1 MAKHNSSQYPGMFT
15 ILFFDEAN
23 STEAIGTIKEIMCD
37 YRMNGQDLEPN
48 TGLKII
54 AACNPYKK
62 HSENIIQ
69 NFEKSGLGFYV
80 DMNDTQEKLGDL
92 PMRHLVYR
100 VQPLP
105 ASMCMLIWDFGHL
118 TDEVEKLYITQIVYE
133 KFNELNLEKNKLDI
147 LVSLLACSQKF
158 MRSQNNECSFVS
170 LRDIQRVIKLIKWF
184 LKNGK
189 EIFDQM
195 DKSNKKKPT
204 EKMASSQ
211 MSLKNAKSDSNEQDY
226 VNDEDESEEEDDE
239 EYQEANTDIEEEDIQ
254 LAMPS
259 ENSTNFIRSTILALN
274 TCYHVGL
281 QSENTREAYRTAIS
295 RCYTQ
300 NNQHQVTVE
309 FILDEINT
317 CYEVFLDEIKLP
329 DAIARN
335 QALKENIFM
344 LLMCIEL
351 KIPLFIIGKPG
362 SSKSLAK
369 TLISQKMQGADRN
382 NSIILSKFKESH
394 LITFQCSPL
403 STSDMILNTFRYC
416 AKYQL
421 ERMSDLDRY
430 TSVVVLDEIG
440 LAEASTSMPLK
451 TLHPLLEDGVYF
463 EEEEEQKF
471 IQQMRQ
477 KKNSKTAQSSAKTVI
492 SPNEDWHQVG
502 FIGISNWVLDPA
514 KMNRGIFVNRCSPS
528 IDELKDTVV
537 GICKNDENVLKLLK
551 KENLIDSLSNAY
563 LKLCEIARSKT
574 REFFGLRD
582 FYSLIKMIYWHIKE
596 HCEEN
601 DALLDWS
608 FLDKAIRRNFGGL
621 IDIDPVMPFIRQFKQ
636 DKISVNVHGTG
647 KVSVIELIKEAL
659 LKKTTED
666 QNRYLLLLSQNDNAL
681 DLINNYILNE
691 FESSNENNKAS
702 NVKIIF
708 GSSFPNDQK
717 YSQICRKIQ

>member
-1 MAKHNSSQYPGMFT
+1 
-15 ILFFDEAN
+15 
-23 STEAIGTIKEIMCD
+23 
-37 YRMNGQDLEPN
+37 
-48 TGLKII
+48 
-54 AACNPYKK
+54 
-62 HSENIIQ
+62 
-69 NFEKSGLGFYV
+69 
-80 DMNDTQEKLGDL
+80 
-92 PMRHLVYR
+92 
-100 VQPLP
+100 
-105 ASMCMLIWDFGHL
+105 
-118 TDEVEKLYITQIVYE
+118 
-133 KFNELNLEKNKLDI
+133 
-147 LVSLLACSQKF
+147 
-158 MRSQNNECSFVS
+158 
-170 LRDIQRVIKLIKWF
+170 
-184 LKNGK
+184 
-189 EIFDQM
+189 
-195 DKSNKKKPT
+195 
-204 EKMASSQ
+204 
-211 MSLKNAKSDSNEQDY
+211 
-226 VNDEDESEEEDDE
+226 
-239 EYQEANTDIEEEDIQ
+239 
-254 LAMPS
+254 
-259 ENSTNFIRSTILALN
+259 
-274 TCYHVGL
+274 
-281 QSENTREAYRTAIS
+281 
-295 RCYTQ
+295 
-300 NNQHQVTVE
+300 
-309 FILDEINT
+309 
-317 CYEVFLDEIKLP
+317 
-329 DAIARN
+329 
-335 QALKENIFM
+335 
-344 LLMCIEL
+344 
-351 KIPLFIIGKPG
+351 
-362 SSKSLAK
+362 
-369 TLISQKMQGADRN
+369 
-382 NSIILSKFKESH
+382 
-394 LITFQCSPL
+394 
-403 STSDMILNTFRYC
+403 
-416 AKYQL
+416 
-421 ERMSDLDRY
+421 MSDLDRY

-477 KKNSKTAQSSAKTVI
+477 KNNSKTVQAKTVI

-601 DALLDWS
+601 DAILDWS

-621 IDIDPVMPFIRQFKQ
+621 IDIEPVMPFKRQFKQ
-636 DKISVNVHGTG
+636 DKISVNVHGVG